1 MDPTPASLLVWT
13 PSLAVGVREIDQQ
26 HEELFGRTREVTGL
40 LGATAESRSLATPV
54 DELVAFTG
62 LHFGT
67 EHALMRRH
75 AFPDAELHD
84 EQHTELLDQLRR
96 FAANLLEGLHPP
108 EALKAVRFLASWLTQ
123 HIAHSDR
130 ELATWLRGRGV
141 D

>member
-1 MDPTPASLLVWT
+1 MDRTPESPLVWT

-26 HEELFGRTREVTGL
+26 HEELFKRTGEVTGL
-40 LGATAESRSLATPV
+40 LGAAAESRHLAGPV

-67 EHALMRRH
+67 EYGLMQRH

-96 FAANLLEGLHPP
+96 FATHLLEGLHPP
-108 EALKAVRFLASWLTQ
+108 EALKAVRFLAAWLTQ